1 MSFCI
6 GGMTRARGATD
17 CEARSRSHD
26 ETFAYVDDVYRR

>member
-17 CEARSRSHD
+17 CEAGSRSRD
-26 ETFAYVDDVYRR
+26 ETLALVDDV

>member
-6 GGMTRARGATD
+6 GGMTARAVRPTV
-17 CEARSRSHD
+17 EARSRSRD